1 MLALGCGAPGAV
13 ADGLPDF
20 GMLALGCGA
29 PACREGGQAA
39 HRHLHLSLGNH
50 RHGGELDAARIALHA
65 VDGAHVGDHDG
76 LLPGVHALRQGQ
88 RHRHRLGQ
96 FAVHGLPLAVV
107 LPHLQLDAVQGAA
120 LQRQPA
126 SQRVVQSG
134 LCLLDGHALRQI
146 VVAQAGLGLYAGIAG
161 LGGGGVLKH
170 SGESAGGG
178 EGQRQRGVGAHDRAV
193 FLPAHK
199 PLACGG
205 RDREGQRCVVRG
217 GVNRAVADGLRVG
230 DTLHLH
236 GALCRVSV
244 EGEQMAARVLK
255 HRREG
260 AVVLRAV
267 GALDMKGI
275 VGGNDGA
282 ALVLPAR
289 KAEAASGGGG
299 QVGGGSLNQTLVS
312 GGGAGEGTG
321 HLGADVLEG
330 RVLVRVFQ
338 HQGAMGR
345 YAVGAAIL
353 IDGEVQQQI
362 AVVFHGLGHIQR
374 GRVAVLAPLIVLKF
388 FFAVCQ
394 LPVAAQC
401 VEVQQELSRLAG
413 IRFTV
418 PVIGDLHQLE
428 ISEIHRYCGFIGDG
442 QIHQLAVSVGDQ
454 VSRQGQHRLIH
465 FYLSADRGDGSAIQ
479 SRRECAVAGRLHAD
493 AVRPDC
499 PAIQSGE
506 GGQREPLAFTGSQR
520 RGQAI
525 GHRAVLSG
533 FVVQMDEVSVFVPS
547 LQPYLIF
554 GLAAVVGD
562 ENLQLHACLTALDH
576 SHRQVY
582 LLGGQLTVK
591 LLVPPAHITLAHCV
605 GGVRRHIGVVHKA
618 QPAQAVQIA
627 ARMGQHR
634 EPAHRAGIRQLVF
647 LRGVDGEGQIFRIIE
662 KLVFHYIGGVALFI
676 HAMHQRDEIAA
687 VIAAF
692 RQHRQG
698 IAALP
703 GANVQLGAVGIFGGF
718 SGQSAV
724 RVPYQPHQPPGADQ
738 IQAVAGNIH
747 MLQQVLAFRFAEGA
761 GVDGQHALH
770 ALYAPAVA
778 VIGAQAQAGTAPTH
792 PQQTGLAFAHKS
804 GAEHGIFDGADARD
818 TGLVAVPAA
827 QGAGVGLEGEG
838 FAFNPHGVA
847 EIARTRRLRA
857 VAVGAV
863 RLPHLLV
870 KQDVAGFQV
879 QRDAPHAG
887 GSGALLRRVAL
898 VKIAGDEGDVHIV
911 LAGSISILGGVGGHG
926 VAEHIRGVQH
936 VNLALQRA
944 VCRVHAL
951 PHKAGLAAHRGKAE
965 HCRLVR
971 GAHDLQLVVCQ
982 HIIGCGG
989 GTVCIGAQQHRA
1001 GIGGVAA
1008 GARRSL
1014 REGIKVKTDHAVFV
1028 LRQGGQRKGGAGPAP
1043 AVVQRGV
1050 LGKVPGLGC
1059 RKEQRHDPH
1068 RSRKSGAQPQMGIA
1082 VGGVLVCSVQG
1093 VCQVQRA
1100 VQFTLQ
1106 RGHAL
1111 DADAGVKGQGQT
1123 HRQRQIADVATLRR
1137 EQDGHLIEQFCKF
1150 FGLLV
1155 SGGNLGGNAE
1165 GTVHPAAGTQLKT
1178 GVHRHQPKDQ
1188 ISCLVVFPREGE
1200 RAGQH
1205 TLQTAGVAVVAAQHA
1220 QHP

>member
-1 MLALGCGAPGAV
+1 
-13 ADGLPDF
+13 
-20 GMLALGCGA
+20 
-29 PACREGGQAA
+29 
-39 HRHLHLSLGNH
+39 
-50 RHGGELDAARIALHA
+50 
-65 VDGAHVGDHDG
+65 
-76 LLPGVHALRQGQ
+76 
-88 RHRHRLGQ
+88 
-96 FAVHGLPLAVV
+96 
-107 LPHLQLDAVQGAA
+107 
-120 LQRQPA
+120 
-126 SQRVVQSG
+126 
-134 LCLLDGHALRQI
+134 
-146 VVAQAGLGLYAGIAG
+146 
-161 LGGGGVLKH
+161 
-170 SGESAGGG
+170 
-178 EGQRQRGVGAHDRAV
+178 
-193 FLPAHK
+193 
-199 PLACGG
+199 
-205 RDREGQRCVVRG
+205 
-217 GVNRAVADGLRVG
+217 
-230 DTLHLH
+230 
-236 GALCRVSV
+236 
-244 EGEQMAARVLK
+244 MAARVLK

-260 AVVLRAV
+260 AVVLGAV
-267 GALDMKGI
+267 GALDMERI
-275 VGGNDGA
+275 VGGHDGA

-289 KAEAASGGGG
+289 KAETVCGGGG
-299 QVGGGSLNQTLVS
+299 QVGGGSLNQAPVS
-312 GGGAGEGTG
+312 VGGACEGTG

-345 YAVGAAIL
+345 YAVGAAIR
-353 IDGEVQQQI
+353 GEVQQQI
-362 AVVFHGLGHIQR
+362 AVVCHGCRHIQR
-374 GRVAVLAPLIVLKF
+374 GCVAMLAPFIVAQV
-388 FFAVCQ
+388 FAVCQ

-401 VEVQQELSRLAG
+401 GEVQHRLGRLAG

-418 PVIGDLHQLE
+418 AVIGDLHQLE
-428 ISEIHRYCGFIGDG
+428 ISELHWYRGFIGDG
-442 QIHQLAVSVGDQ
+442 QVHQLAVSVGEQ
-454 VSRQGQHRLIH
+454 LAGQGQHRLIH
-465 FYLSADRGDGSAIQ
+465 FHLSAAVGNRVVIRQ
-479 SRRECAVAGRLHAD
+479 SHRECAIVGRLHAD
-493 AVRPDC
+493 TVCPVC

-576 SHRQVY
+576 RHRQIY
-582 LLGGQLTVK
+582 LLGGQITVK
-591 LLVPPAHITLAHCV
+591 LLVPLAHITLAHCA

-724 RVPYQPHQPPGADQ
+724 LVHYHPHQPPGADQ

-770 ALYAPAVA
+770 ALHTPAVA
-778 VIGAQAQAGTAPTH
+778 VIGAQAQAGTTPAH
-792 PQQTGLAFAHKS
+792 PQQAGLTFARKP
-804 GAEHGIFDGADARD
+804 GAEHGIFDGANACD

-827 QGAGVGLEGEG
+827 QGAGVGLGGEG

-911 LAGSISILGGVGGHG
+911 LTVGIGVLGGVGGHG
-926 VAEHIRGVQH
+926 VAEHIRGFQH
-936 VNLALQRA
+936 MHLAAQRA
-944 VCRVHAL
+944 VFRVHFL

-965 HCRLVR
+965 HCRIVR

-1014 REGIKVKTDHAVFV
+1014 REGIKVKTDRAVFV

-1068 RSRKSGAQPQMGIA
+1068 RSRKRGAQPQMGIA
-1082 VGGVLVCSVQG
+1082 AGGVLVCSVQG

-1188 ISCLVVFPREGE
+1188 IPCLVVFPGEGE

-1220 QHP
+1220 QHPRKCAGCAVAGQHLEKAAVLHAGSAVEVGVHLLVPQLIDRLQIILRFLLLVGVQRFGIHAEFFRHIQGIAAQTDGQKIGAIGQHHQGGGHLGEGGVDGAVIQKGAGVLDGHAGGGGSARCNAAEQRQLEIPGGGPAHDGVAHRHPAQRYGQPGKAQAQFIAAPQQADAALVPLGGLGV